1 MFYAKSD
8 EPTGQSGREKAGEGE
23 IRRGKSCCCPLSMAV
38 HEIILMSCQL
48 EQSAVA
54 AAHQIDQQ
62 QCGAGAETNKYLSS
76 YNCLSLS
83 PCSLPLPVAVSL
95 SLREYQAHLLPACLC
110 LGPLA
115 SGINKLRA
123 SPPPTASLETAAL
136 VSESCQRVYRVY
148 EAVAPA
154 KN

>member
-8 EPTGQSGREKAGEGE
+8 EPTGQSRSEKAGEGE
-23 IRRGKSCCCPLSMAV
+23 SRRESVEGQIRPRGENCCCPLSMAV
-38 HEIILMSCQL
+38 HKIILMSCQL

-83 PCSLPLPVAVSL
+83 LAPSACSRLPLIAWVPGTPVAC
-95 SLREYQAHLLPACLC
+95 CLC

-123 SPPPTASLETAAL
+123 SLPPPLLGNGSTCVRELPESL
-136 VSESCQRVYRVY
+136 
-148 EAVAPA
+148 
-154 KN
+154 